1 MMARKK
7 RHFIMINLA
16 YFNKFSEYIVW
27 QRPLGMIH
35 IYSRNELEP
44 GRFVYIKKAALE
56 QLWYEW
62 RSKRRRNYRKW
73 CSKSIRGTFP
83 DIMNPDYKNNV
94 LIHFDIDYYEGE
106 KDKAISSIGVD
117 TERKEIN
124 KYQKIVLDLIDKKV
138 EETGKPLIDACNEFG
153 MPKSTYYFL
162 KKRLKPLENRGL
174 DIVQG
179 AII

>member
-44 GRFVYIKKAALE
+44 GRFVYIKKVALE

-83 DIMNPDYKNNV
+83 DLLNPDYKNNV
-94 LIHFDIDYYEGE
+94 LSHFDIDYYEGE
-106 KDKAISSIGVD
+106 KDKAISSIGVVKD
-117 TERKEIN
+117 KPKSEVYELKYKLSQTKNRDFIAELLGVGEDAVRMWATRYKEYGEFRENPKEIG
-124 KYQKIVLDLIDKKV
+124 V
-138 EETGKPLIDACNEFG
+138 
-153 MPKSTYYFL
+153 
-162 KKRLKPLENRGL
+162 
-174 DIVQG
+174 
-179 AII
+179 